1 MTPQTKRNWYII
13 QNMIVYFIKM
23 YNFLSEK
30 LLVGFML
37 DKI

>member
-1 MTPQTKRNWYII
+1 
-13 QNMIVYFIKM
+13 MIVYFIKM